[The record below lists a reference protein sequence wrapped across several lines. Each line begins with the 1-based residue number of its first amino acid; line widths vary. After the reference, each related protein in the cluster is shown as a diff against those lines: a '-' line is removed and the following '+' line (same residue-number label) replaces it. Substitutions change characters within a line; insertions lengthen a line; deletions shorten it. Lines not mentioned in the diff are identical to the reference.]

1 MDFTVSKYSH
11 YFIIHPNTSDG
22 KVVCTALAKR
32 FTQYGM
38 IREGRRQRY
47 GPIKVF
53 AAANKE
59 RTWYRFHINAWSE
72 LINTLYSYPH
82 VKYEIKQMPVHTGR
96 KEKFKL
102 GINSRDN
109 TQYKAKEKQ
118 VPLIEYCS
126 TDKPI
131 KLIQAQTGFG
141 KSVVLSATL
150 VELQTRAA
158 IIIKPMY
165 IDKWVAD
172 LQEYLGLDVKDIMVV
187 EGAPHLK
194 KLFRKAKERM
204 LKSKVII
211 ISNRTLQS
219 YISTYEEIGEKA
231 MRAQGWL
238 CMPDNMYE
246 FLDIGVKAVDEVH
259 QEFHFNFKQDLYTN
273 VPTTISLSATLIHN
287 DSFIVQMYKVMF
299 PLEIRAKEIP
309 LIKHAHATAV
319 FYNLQYPNLAKTTN
333 PGDNKYSHTAFEDY
347 IISRPALLN
356 KYLDMIYSTF
366 SISYDKSPLDGKRGI
381 IFAATIKMC
390 TFIRDYMRVKY
401 PKLDVERYTAIDPY
415 ENATE
420 PDIIVSTLGSA
431 GTAIDIKLLVT
442 AFLTTAVDSIQAN
455 VQSFGRLREIPN
467 EFTEFLYLVCLDL
480 EKPLLYHQNKLEY
493 LQNRAKSIKSV
504 NSGWI
509 I

>member
-1 MDFTVSKYSH
+1 MDFIIKKYSH
-11 YFIIHPNTSDG
+11 YFIIHPNTSSG
-22 KVVCTALAKR
+22 KTVCMALAKK

-38 IREGRRQRY
+38 IREGRRYRY

-59 RTWYRFHINAWSE
+59 RTWYRFHINAWKE
-72 LINTLYSYPH
+72 LTNTLYSYPH
-82 VKYEIKQMPVHTGR
+82 VKYEVQDMPVHAGK
-96 KEKFKL
+96 KEDFKL
-102 GINSRDN
+102 GINSRDGKP
-109 TQYKAKEKQ
+109 YVPKEKQ
-118 VPLIEYCS
+118 VPLIEYC
-126 TDKPI
+126 TTNNPI

-150 VELQTRAA
+150 AEIKRRVA
-158 IIIKPMY
+158 IVIKPMY
-165 IDKWVAD
+165 IDKWVSD

-187 EGAPHLK
+187 EGAPDLK

-231 MRAQGWL
+231 MKAQGWL
-238 CMPDNMYE
+238 CMPENMYE
-246 FLDIGVKAVDEVH
+246 FLNVGVKAVDEVH

-273 VPTTISLSATLIHN
+273 VATTISLSATLIHT
-287 DSFIVQMYKVMF
+287 DSFIVQMYKTMF

-319 FYNLQYPNLAKTTN
+319 FYNLENPNSAKTTN
-333 PGDNKYSHTAFEDY
+333 AGDNKYSHTAFEDY
-347 IISRPALLN
+347 IISKPALLK
-356 KYLDMIYSTF
+356 KYLDMIYNTF
-366 SISYDKSPLDGKRGI
+366 SASFDKSPLNGKRGI

-390 TFIRDYMRVKY
+390 TLIRDHLRTKY

-415 ENATE
+415 ENATD
-420 PDIIVSTLGSA
+420 PDVIVSTLGSA

-455 VQSFGRLREIPN
+455 VQSFGRLREIPDVY
-467 EFTEFLYLVCLDL
+467 TEFLYLVCLDL
-480 EKPLLYHQNKLEY
+480 DKPLLYHKNKLEY
-493 LQNRAKSIKSV
+493 LQNRAKSIRSV